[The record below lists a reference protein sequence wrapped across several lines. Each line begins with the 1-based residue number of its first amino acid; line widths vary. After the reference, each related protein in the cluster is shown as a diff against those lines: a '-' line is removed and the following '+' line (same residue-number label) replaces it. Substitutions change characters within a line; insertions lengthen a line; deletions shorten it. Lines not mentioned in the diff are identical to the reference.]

1 MWCAAKMSKKK
12 ETKKSVKKDKP
23 KTETKPKKE
32 EEKPKTVKTVETKK
46 REENVV
52 YVGRKPTMN
61 YVLALMTSFNQGA
74 DDVVLKARGRATS
87 KAVDIAEVVRKKFL
101 DQTLKV
107 KDIQIGTDKIGEGN
121 DVRNVSTLEITLTKD

>member
-1 MWCAAKMSKKK
+1 MSKKK
-12 ETKKSVKKDKP
+12 ETKKSVKKVKA
-23 KTETKPKKE
+23 KTEIKPKKE
-32 EEKPKTVKTVETKK
+32 EVKPKTVKATETKKK

-61 YVLALMTSFNQGA
+61 YVLALMTSFNLGA
-74 DDVVLKARGRATS
+74 DEVVLKARGRATS
-87 KAVDIAEVVRKKFL
+87 KAVDIAEVVRKRFL

-121 DVRNVSTLEITLTKD
+121 DVRNVSTLEITLKKD

>member
-1 MWCAAKMSKKK
+1 MSKK
-12 ETKKSVKKDKP
+12 ETKKSDKKVKP
-23 KTETKPKKE
+23 KTEAKAKKE
-32 EEKPKTVKTVETKK
+32 EEKPKTVKTVETKKK

-74 DDVVLKARGRATS
+74 DEVVLKARGRATS
-87 KAVDIAEVVRKKFL
+87 KAVDVAEVVRKKFL

-107 KDIQIGTDKIGEGN
+107 KDIQIGTDTVGEGN
-121 DVRNVSTLEITLTKD
+121 DIRNVSTLEITLKKD